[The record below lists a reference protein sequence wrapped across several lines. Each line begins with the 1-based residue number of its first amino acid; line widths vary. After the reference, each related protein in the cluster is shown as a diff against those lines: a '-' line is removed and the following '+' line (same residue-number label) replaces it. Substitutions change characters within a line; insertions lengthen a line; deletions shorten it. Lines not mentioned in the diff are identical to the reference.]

1 MNERITFDS
10 SSGLCPVSQ
19 ELGGGGWGWAGG
31 DMRKVLVS
39 VITSLLSATWRWGL
53 GVEKSK
59 QLGDQESGD
68 WGSGPCSASNLL
80 CDFELLAS
88 PFWNLISK

>member
-1 MNERITFDS
+1 
-10 SSGLCPVSQ
+10 
-19 ELGGGGWGWAGG
+19 
-31 DMRKVLVS
+31 MRKVLVS
-39 VITSLLSATWRWGL
+39 VITSLLNATCRWGL

-88 PFWNLISK
+88 PFWNLISKLGFALDNFYGRNSFDILIVQSLQRDT